1 VPEHWRVEKP
11 RIRDYRDL
19 LVWQKAMDLAVAVE
33 KICDQL
39 PVRASNL
46 KSQMRRSAGSIPAN
60 IADGNGRFSRHEY
73 IRFLG
78 IANGSVRE
86 LETQLEMAARI
97 CGRTEGIEA
106 ALKLSLDV
114 VRLLAGLV
122 RALRG
127 KEKSPLP

>member
-1 VPEHWRVEKP
+1 MEKP

-39 PVRASNL
+39 PLRAASL

-60 IADGNGRFSRHEY
+60 IAEGNGRFSRHDY

-86 LETQLEMAARI
+86 LETHLEMAARTY
-97 CGRTEGIEA
+97 GRTENIEA
-106 ALKLSLDV
+106 GLRLALDV

-127 KEKSPLP
+127 KEKSPIP

>member
-1 VPEHWRVEKP
+1 MGKP
-11 RIRDYRDL
+11 KVRDYRDL

-33 KICDQL
+33 KICDHL
-39 PVRASNL
+39 PVRAASL
-46 KSQMRRSAGSIPAN
+46 ISQMRRSAGSIPAN
-60 IADGNGRFSRHEY
+60 IAEGNGRFSRHEY

-86 LETQLEMAARI
+86 LETQLEIAARTY
-97 CGRTEGIEA
+97 GRTESIES

-127 KEKSPLP
+127 KEKSPNP